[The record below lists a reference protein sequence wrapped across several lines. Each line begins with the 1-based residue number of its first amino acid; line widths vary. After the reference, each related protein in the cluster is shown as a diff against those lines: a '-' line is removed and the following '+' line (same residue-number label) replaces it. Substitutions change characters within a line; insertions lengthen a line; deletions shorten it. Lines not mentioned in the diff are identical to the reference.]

1 MNAVERLIQV
11 PFKYD
16 MLISLSSRFPLKQNA
31 QVLNEAKNQASNI
44 LCLTILKLAAWCHGV
59 LIFLAATMPAHHP
72 PGASPHISDRHRQES
87 MDPARCFSNLIPKT
101 IVDRV

>member
-1 MNAVERLIQV
+1 MNAVERLVQV

-16 MLISLSSRFPLKQNA
+16 MLISLSSRFRLKQNA
-31 QVLNEAKNQASNI
+31 QVLNEAKNQAPNI
-44 LCLTILKLAAWCHGV
+44 LCLTILKLAPWCHGV

-87 MDPARCFSNLIPKT
+87 MDPARCPSCKFDPKNH
-101 IVDRV
+101 R